1 MIRMCDNCEYS
12 GDAYHEGE
20 CCRPTKE
27 CAYKP
32 IITNKMAIDT
42 LKRQQKQA
50 IADLDDDLIKVYDMA
65 VDAIKFK
72 EEMLRRIKI
81 LTADMPGFDVQV
93 YKGNL
98 A

>member
-1 MIRMCDNCEYS
+1 MLRKCDNCEYS

-27 CAYKP
+27 CTYKP

-50 IADLDDDLIKVYDMA
+50 IADLDDDLIKIYDMA
-65 VDAIKFK
+65 IDAINFK

-81 LTADMPGFDVQV
+81 LTGRYAGV
-93 YKGNL
+93 
-98 A
+98 